1 MQALPAAAAAAAPRT
16 RQMPL
21 AVAIVGRPNVGKS
34 SLVNAITGMGRAI
47 VSDLSGTT
55 HDAVDTELA
64 LPDGTPVTLVD
75 TAGIRKRGRVAE
87 SSDGAEKLSVARA
100 IRAMRRT
107 DVVAILLDSVQGITS
122 QDIRRGPAAL
132 RVLAPVQVPLR
143 GFVFA
148 SCRQALLFV
157 VDIARHFYAGPHTCR
172 RMAALPPRTTAVAL
186 CYTQLIHQDSKWL
199 I

>member
-1 MQALPAAAAAAAPRT
+1 MVLPTMHMWPPHRWQVRASMLHFCREQLRPVQALPPPAIETPVT
-16 RQMPL
+16 REAPL

-34 SLVNAITGMGRAI
+34 SLVNALTGMGRAI

-55 HDAVDTELA
+55 HDAIDTELT
-64 LPDGTPVTLVD
+64 LPDGTPVTLID

-122 QDIRRGPAAL
+122 QDIRRAA
-132 RVLAPVQVPLR
+132 
-143 GFVFA
+143 
-148 SCRQALLFV
+148 
-157 VDIARHFYAGPHTCR
+157 
-172 RMAALPPRTTAVAL
+172 PRSW
-186 CYTQLIHQDSKWL
+186 DMR
-199 I
+199 